1 MLPLATFDWAIRH
14 AKISEPG
21 RIACPVR
28 HSAYGQAVQFHF
40 LVNAHTHTHTHKL
53 DKKLKLS
60 LIYINGVKIKMILKE
75 FKLTA
80 LLRITKHC

>member
-40 LVNAHTHTHTHKL
+40 LVNAHTHTHTQ
-53 DKKLKLS
+53 
-60 LIYINGVKIKMILKE
+60 IRQE
-75 FKLTA
+75 
-80 LLRITKHC
+80 TKAFTDLY